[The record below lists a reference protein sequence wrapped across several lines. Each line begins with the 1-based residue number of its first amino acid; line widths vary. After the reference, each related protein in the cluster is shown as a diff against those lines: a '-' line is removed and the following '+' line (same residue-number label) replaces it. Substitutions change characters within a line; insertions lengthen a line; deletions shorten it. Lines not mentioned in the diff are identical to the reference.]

1 MKKIPKLY
9 IKNNKGRYEEYKI
22 PELDVSESLYCKING
37 KYRPVSMHL
46 QQNELQEGVWVVTRL
61 RSSTEY
67 IRGTYLRECF
77 HLDKA
82 ADIERFPLSRMAH
95 INKVCDRIIGE
106 LKLGNT
112 DSKPM
117 TNHELIKAV
126 VGLVYKINEENS
138 L

>member
-1 MKKIPKLY
+1 ML
-9 IKNNKGRYEEYKI
+9 
-22 PELDVSESLYCKING
+22 LHDSL
-37 KYRPVSMHL
+37 P
-46 QQNELQEGVWVVTRL
+46 EGVWVVTRL
-61 RSSTEY
+61 RSYTEY
-67 IRGTYLRECF
+67 IRGNYLRECL

-82 ADIERFPLSRMAH
+82 SDIERFPLSKMGH
-95 INKVCDRIIGE
+95 INKVCDRIIDE

-126 VGLVYKINEENS
+126 VGLVYKINEEDS